1 MDGDSV
7 VPGADLVVDASV
19 VLAIVLEEDRRNEA
33 LGILRPVA
41 STGFAVPA
49 HWPLEVGNT
58 LMLVERRGRISRV
71 ERDIAIAALEAM
83 AVLIDQDIAG
93 YAWRETLVLGQRHG
107 LTLYDAA
114 YLELA
119 LRLGVPL
126 ATFDRALARAAVA
139 EGVAV
144 AE

>member
-7 VPGADLVVDASV
+7 VPGAGLVVDASV

-33 LGILRPVA
+33 LAILRPVA

-83 AVLIDQDIAG
+83 AVLIDQDTAG
-93 YAWRETLVLGQRHG
+93 YAW
-107 LTLYDAA
+107 
-114 YLELA
+114 
-119 LRLGVPL
+119 
-126 ATFDRALARAAVA
+126 
-139 EGVAV
+139 
-144 AE
+144 